1 MTDQQ
6 PHTPTA
12 TQIRE
17 DYAHLRY
24 HFADGWSIGEERVQ
38 FDNWLTAELA
48 AAEQRGAEAALMCHN
63 DTSWEHHDQTDDFP
77 CTRCL
82 TRAQH
87 VIDQY
92 RADRIADK
100 EGDDE

>member
-24 HFADGWSIGEERVQ
+24 HFADGWSVGEERVQ
-38 FDNWLTAELA
+38 FDNWLTAELT
-48 AAEQRGAEAALMCHN
+48 AAEQRGAVKALRHEADNLIGHGSVWPIESVAGVTAAARKLH
-63 DTSWEHHDQTDDFP
+63 
-77 CTRCL
+77 R
-82 TRAQH
+82 
-87 VIDQY
+87 
-92 RADRIADK
+92 RADEM
-100 EGDDE
+100 EGKNEQHLS

>member
-6 PHTPTA
+6 PHTPT
-12 TQIRE
+12 TEEVRL
-17 DYAHLRY
+17 AHAESVTL
-24 HFADGWSIGEERVQ
+24 HKMEEPGLTHANEM
-38 FDNWLTAELA
+38 FDRWHAAEIA
-48 AAEQRGAEAALMCHN
+48 AAEQRGAEAALMCLN

-92 RADRIADK
+92 RADLL
-100 EGDDE
+100 EGNA